1 MKPANIFYRSE
12 LRFTQ
17 SIYLQSRTRATQ
29 NFLINSQK
37 NIKCKRIAGV
47 LYRRKIFLLRVCHW
61 VQSPVSAP
69 LNGNSLVDEPSLRP
83 CYHKTN
89 VTIPNPSLSTFDFPR
104 SWMRGL
110 ALLTSNHVIHGVPAC
125 SLRTHWWRAN
135 AHPVRLSCCNF
146 VHTTSIP

>member
-1 MKPANIFYRSE
+1 MKPANIFLQKWAAFHTVHYS
-12 LRFTQ
+12 
-17 SIYLQSRTRATQ
+17 SIS
-29 NFLINSQK
+29 NSCHTEFSHSLKK

-110 ALLTSNHVIHGVPAC
+110 ALLTSNHVIRGVPAC